1 MRSTDNEWKPIL
13 LRFQHPT
20 YYTSTQRWYPERH
33 ALPLP
38 TCLLP
43 SSPPTTGHHHHQQ
56 QPTRAATL
64 SRAAVASLG
73 LLRPSLTDEE
83 NEGMRLLAD
92 GGEARLYATC
102 GSGPDDWVRKAH
114 HKHAAGKALKE
125 LQALLAA
132 GAHAAADDDDD
143 PPSPPSSPLPLVGLR
158 GVEWPLDSARP
169 TALLLERASG
179 DLRSL
184 LLAGGGQKQPPPT
197 QPHGQQQ
204 RGGGGALPFP
214 QVLKLALGLALA
226 AARLHNAG
234 LCHRD
239 IHR

>member
-1 MRSTDNEWKPIL
+1 M
-13 LRFQHPT
+13 Q
-20 YYTSTQRWYPERH
+20 
-33 ALPLP
+33 
-38 TCLLP
+38 
-43 SSPPTTGHHHHQQ
+43 
-56 QPTRAATL
+56 
-64 SRAAVASLG
+64 
-73 LLRPSLTDEE
+73 
-83 NEGMRLLAD
+83 LLAE

-102 GSGPDDWVRKAH
+102 GPGPDDWVRKAH

-132 GAHAAADDDDD
+132 GVHAAATADDDRPAS
-143 PPSPPSSPLPLVGLR
+143 PPPPSSPLPLPVIGLR

-184 LLAGGGQKQPPPT
+184 LLAGGGPEGEEEEQQ
-197 QPHGQQQ
+197 QHGQQQ
-204 RGGGGALPFP
+204 RGGGEGGRGGSLPVP